1 MIYGRSSGS
10 AVMWAWVLTT
20 AWQPQGCVTL
30 RRCLPFLSP
39 GSFLSKVGGKL
50 LILWGCSE
58 D

>member
-10 AVMWAWVLTT
+10 AVRRAWVLTT
-20 AWQPQGCVTL
+20 AWQPRDCVTL

-39 GSFLSKVGGKL
+39 GSFLSKVGEKL
-50 LILWGCSE
+50 LILWGCFE